1 MDKETKQLL
10 YQLSDIFEDAVD
22 KLVDKR
28 EHCTMKD
35 KYDYRY
41 ITRKIERAAINI
53 RLAID
58 KAEAS
63 V

>member
-1 MDKETKQLL
+1 MDNDSKQLL
-10 YQLSDIFEDAVD
+10 YQLSNIIEDAVD
-22 KLVDKR
+22 NLAAKRDKS
-28 EHCTMKD
+28 HPND

-41 ITRKIERAAINI
+41 TCKKVQQAAINI

-58 KAEAS
+58 KFEAT